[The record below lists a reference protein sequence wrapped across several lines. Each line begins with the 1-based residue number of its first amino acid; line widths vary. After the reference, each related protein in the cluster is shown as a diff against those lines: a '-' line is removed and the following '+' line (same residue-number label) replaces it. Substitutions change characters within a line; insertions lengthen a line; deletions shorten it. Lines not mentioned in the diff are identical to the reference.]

1 MGLFGDILSGIGSA
15 VGLIPGV
22 GNILKPVGA
31 IASAIGAGSS
41 AASLADKNA
50 QAQIDATRMSNET
63 NLQIAQGHDATN
75 LEQTRLTNEAN
86 AALASQQ
93 NQWNIDQW
101 NRENEYNSPA
111 NQVKLLREAGI
122 NPALAIGDNPFNAAS
137 SVQSA
142 ELANQNAA
150 HVEGDAHQIPEYA
163 QRTSRSERILD
174 KLQQSV
180 TINKLDAENKQ
191 AIAAAAQAD
200 EYTKYIKGS
209 MTANSDALTEQAR
222 QQAALYFTQSNH
234 IRNIEPFQ
242 QNVLDATSRELDSRS
257 DLNRKSIQTQD
268 AQINHYNAETERLL
282 LSNKWIDKESAVKIR
297 ESLSRVLFNQ
307 ASAYNQNQMAELNNV
322 IAQCREEDLKWL
334 KDTSYWRQQQ
344 EFVKWRKAMEEKKE
358 VQWRNHFRE
367 QYGFDPSVG
376 MFDAIFQRDIQGV
389 GSWSD
394 WTVPGVRGFGST
406 AGNLIQNVPY
416 MFIGN
421 KLSNPQF
428 GGYPPNY
435 FGYPSYSVPTPI
447 YK

>member
-15 VGLIPGV
+15 VGLIPGIGWAGKALGSV
-22 GNILKPVGA
+22 
-31 IASAIGAGSS
+31 ASAVGAGSS
-41 AASLADKNA
+41 AASIANTNA
-50 QAQIDATRMSNET
+50 AAQIEATRMANET

-75 LEQTRLTNEAN
+75 LEQARLTNEAN

-93 NQWNIDQW
+93 NQWNVDQW

-142 ELANQNAA
+142 DLANQNAA

-163 QRTSRSERILD
+163 QRTSRAERIMD
-174 KLQQSV
+174 KLQQSA

-200 EYTKYIKGS
+200 AYTNYIKGA
-209 MTANSDALTEQAR
+209 MTSNTDALTEQAR
-222 QQAALYFTQSNH
+222 QQASLYFTQANH
-234 IRNIEPFQ
+234 IKNIEPFQ
-242 QNVLDATSRELDSRS
+242 LNVLDATSHELYSRS

-268 AQINHYNAETERLL
+268 AQINHFNAETERLL
-282 LSNKWIDKESAVKIR
+282 MSNKWIDKESAVKIR
-297 ESLSRVLFNQ
+297 ESLSRILFNN
-307 ASAYNQNQMAELNNV
+307 ASANNQNQMAELNNV
-322 IAQCREEDLKWL
+322 LSQCRDEDLKWL

-344 EFVKWRKAMEEKKE
+344 EFVKWRKAVEEKKE

-376 MFDAIFQRDIQGV
+376 MFDAVFQRDIQGV

-394 WTVPGVRGFGST
+394 WTVPGVRGLGST

-421 KLSNPQF
+421 KFSNPQF
-428 GGYPPNY
+428 GGYPLNY
-435 FGYPSYSVPTPI
+435 FGYPSYSIPTPV